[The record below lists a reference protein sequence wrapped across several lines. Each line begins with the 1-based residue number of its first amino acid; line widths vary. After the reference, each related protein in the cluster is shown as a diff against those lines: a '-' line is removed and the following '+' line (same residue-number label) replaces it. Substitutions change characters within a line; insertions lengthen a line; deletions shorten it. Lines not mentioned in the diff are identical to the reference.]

1 MEYQKKF
8 KVITPPCRFQWLD
21 SNIKLERKI
30 KKDNRKR
37 LVQKARWSKMFS
49 DEMVKERLTRD
60 EIWDKYIE
68 ETSNCVKSFNVESE
82 EEETRRRNT
91 LGW

>member
-1 MEYQKKF
+1 MKSILTPYNYTQSIMEYQKKF

-30 KKDNRKR
+30 KKDNRNR
-37 LVQKARWSKMFS
+37 LVQKARWSKMFR

-68 ETSNCVKSFNVESE
+68 ETQ
-82 EEETRRRNT
+82 
-91 LGW
+91 

>member
-1 MEYQKKF
+1 MRQKLKKYFKPYNHTQSIMEYQKKF
-8 KVITPPCRFQWLD
+8 KVIIPPCRFQWLD

-49 DEMVKERLTRD
+49 DEMVKESLTRD

-68 ETSNCVKSFNVESE
+68 ETQ
-82 EEETRRRNT
+82 
-91 LGW
+91 

>member
-1 MEYQKKF
+1 MKSILTPYNYTQSIMEYQKKF

-68 ETSNCVKSFNVESE
+68 ETQ
-82 EEETRRRNT
+82 
-91 LGW
+91 

>member
-8 KVITPPCRFQWLD
+8 KVIMSPCRFQWLD

-30 KKDNRKR
+30 KKDIRKR
-37 LVQKARWSKMFS
+37 CLQKARWSKMFS

-68 ETSNCVKSFNVESE
+68 ETQ
-82 EEETRRRNT
+82 
-91 LGW
+91 

>member
-8 KVITPPCRFQWLD
+8 KVTVAPCRFQWMD
-21 SNIKLERKI
+21 SNNKLERKI

-37 LVQKARWSKMFS
+37 AIQKERWSKMFN
-49 DEMVKERLTRD
+49 DEVVEEYLSRD

-68 ETSNCVKSFNVESE
+68 ETQ
-82 EEETRRRNT
+82 
-91 LGW
+91 

>member
-8 KVITPPCRFQWLD
+8 KVITPPCRFQWFD

-37 LVQKARWSKMFS
+37 CLQKARWSKMFS
-49 DEMVKERLTRD
+49 DEMVKERLSRD

-68 ETSNCVKSFNVESE
+68 EIQ
-82 EEETRRRNT
+82 
-91 LGW
+91 

>member
-8 KVITPPCRFQWLD
+8 KVIMPPCRFQWLD

-37 LVQKARWSKMFS
+37 SIQKERWSKMFN
-49 DEMVKERLTRD
+49 DEVVEEYLSRD

-68 ETSNCVKSFNVESE
+68 ETQ
-82 EEETRRRNT
+82 
-91 LGW
+91 

>member
-1 MEYQKKF
+1 MKSILTPYNHTQSIMEYQKKF

-68 ETSNCVKSFNVESE
+68 ETQ
-82 EEETRRRNT
+82 
-91 LGW
+91 

>member
-1 MEYQKKF
+1 MKSILTPYNYTQSIMEYQKKF

-37 LVQKARWSKMFS
+37 LVQKARWSKMFR

-68 ETSNCVKSFNVESE
+68 ETQ
-82 EEETRRRNT
+82 
-91 LGW
+91 

>member
-30 KKDNRKR
+30 KKDNRNR
-37 LVQKARWSKMFS
+37 LVQKARWSKMFR

-68 ETSNCVKSFNVESE
+68 ETQ
-82 EEETRRRNT
+82 
-91 LGW
+91 

>member
-8 KVITPPCRFQWLD
+8 KVIMPPCRFQWLD

-37 LVQKARWSKMFS
+37 SIQKARWSKMFN
-49 DEMVKERLTRD
+49 DEVVEEHLTRD

-68 ETSNCVKSFNVESE
+68 ETQ
-82 EEETRRRNT
+82 
-91 LGW
+91 

>member
-8 KVITPPCRFQWLD
+8 KVIIPPCRFQWLD

-68 ETSNCVKSFNVESE
+68 ETQ
-82 EEETRRRNT
+82 
-91 LGW
+91 

>member
-1 MEYQKKF
+1 MKSILTPYNYTQSIMEYQKKF

-37 LVQKARWSKMFS
+37 HVQKARWSKMFS

-68 ETSNCVKSFNVESE
+68 ETQ
-82 EEETRRRNT
+82 
-91 LGW
+91 